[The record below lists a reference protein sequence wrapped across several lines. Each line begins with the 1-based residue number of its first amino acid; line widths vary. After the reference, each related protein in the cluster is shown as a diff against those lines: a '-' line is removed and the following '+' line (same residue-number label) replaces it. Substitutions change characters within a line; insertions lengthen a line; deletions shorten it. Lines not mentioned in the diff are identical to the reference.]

1 MDNPRVYMGTLAPSW
16 ASDKHIKY
24 ITFSVTDE
32 CNLRCTYCYFTH
44 KTHKNVMS
52 FEVARKAIYDILT
65 ESMYDSFDGVVW
77 DFIGGEPTI
86 EMGLIDKISDYALYK
101 MYQLNHKWLY
111 CYRFMI
117 GSNGLLYDSD
127 DVQRY
132 INKHRGNIFVAI
144 TIDGS
149 KEKHDLSR
157 VKKDGSGSYDDVRR
171 IIPLWQKQFG
181 GENTK
186 ATFSHDDLP
195 FLKDSIINLW
205 NMGIKCVA
213 ANVVFEDA
221 WQAGD
226 AEIYKQQLYELANY
240 IIENDLWDQYSVR
253 FFDPVVGTP
262 YTDENMRRNFCGTGT
277 MMAINTEG
285 DYYPCVRFMPSATN
299 NHTFQRIGSVD
310 TKIDPDRVRAFF
322 ALSTKN
328 QSSQKCL
335 ECDIAGG
342 CTWCSGVNFDCSSIG
357 TLYDRQM
364 YICEMHKANVEVNKY
379 LWRQYE

>member
-1 MDNPRVYMGTLAPSW
+1 MDKPRVYMGTLAPSW

-132 INKHRGNIFVAI
+132 INKHRGNICC
-144 TIDGS
+144 
-149 KEKHDLSR
+149 H
-157 VKKDGSGSYDDVRR
+157 
-171 IIPLWQKQFG
+171 
-181 GENTK
+181 
-186 ATFSHDDLP
+186 H
-195 FLKDSIINLW
+195 
-205 NMGIKCVA
+205 
-213 ANVVFEDA
+213 
-221 WQAGD
+221 
-226 AEIYKQQLYELANY
+226 
-240 IIENDLWDQYSVR
+240 
-253 FFDPVVGTP
+253 
-262 YTDENMRRNFCGTGT
+262 
-277 MMAINTEG
+277 
-285 DYYPCVRFMPSATN
+285 
-299 NHTFQRIGSVD
+299 H
-310 TKIDPDRVRAFF
+310 
-322 ALSTKN
+322 
-328 QSSQKCL
+328 
-335 ECDIAGG
+335 
-342 CTWCSGVNFDCSSIG
+342 
-357 TLYDRQM
+357 
-364 YICEMHKANVEVNKY
+364 
-379 LWRQYE
+379 

>member
-1 MDNPRVYMGTLAPSW
+1 
-16 ASDKHIKY
+16 
-24 ITFSVTDE
+24 
-32 CNLRCTYCYFTH
+32 
-44 KTHKNVMS
+44 
-52 FEVARKAIYDILT
+52 
-65 ESMYDSFDGVVW
+65 
-77 DFIGGEPTI
+77 
-86 EMGLIDKISDYALYK
+86 
-101 MYQLNHKWLY
+101 
-111 CYRFMI
+111 
-117 GSNGLLYDSD
+117 
-127 DVQRY
+127 
-132 INKHRGNIFVAI
+132 
-144 TIDGS
+144 
-149 KEKHDLSR
+149 
-157 VKKDGSGSYDDVRR
+157 
-171 IIPLWQKQFG
+171 
-181 GENTK
+181 
-186 ATFSHDDLP
+186 
-195 FLKDSIINLW
+195 
-205 NMGIKCVA
+205 MGIKCVA

-253 FFDPVVGTP
+253 FFDSVVGTP